1 MFDRIVVPFDG
12 PEVLEA
18 VLPALSRVVGP
29 REYETILLKLERP
42 TPPTGSTEPDHERDD
57 EIVRRF
63 FKDASLVKW
72 IRRQGTPVEET
83 LSAVESTQ
91 ASLVAMA
98 THGRQGLSRLLFG
111 SVTERVIRACP
122 APVLAVRAGDVEPRE
137 IHTLLLPIDESLD
150 WKASA
155 ACAAEVARR
164 HEASVVLVRATSSAR
179 REEAERQVHELCGD
193 LVAAGVVTYAFVE
206 EGPPAD
212 VILKAGA
219 EHEADMIVMATHSRR
234 GLSKLRLGGVAEEVL
249 RDARVPLMAVPA
261 ALSTAWVPALVED

>member
-12 PEVLEA
+12 PDVLES
-18 VLPALSRVVGP
+18 VLPSLSRVIGS
-29 REYETILLKLERP
+29 RDHEIILLRLERP
-42 TPPTGSTEPDHERDD
+42 APLSGEPDQERDD
-57 EIVRRF
+57 AIVARF
-63 FKDASLVKW
+63 FKDASQVKR
-72 IRRQGTPVEET
+72 IHRQGPPVEET
-83 LSAVESTQ
+83 LAAVESHQ

-98 THGRQGLSRLLFG
+98 TRGRQGLSGLLFG

-122 APVLAVRAGDVEPRE
+122 APVLAVHDVEPRD
-137 IHTLLLPIDESLD
+137 IHTLLLPIDDSLD

-164 HEASVVLVRATSSAR
+164 HEASVVLLRATSSAR

-206 EGPPAD
+206 EGPPAEA
-212 VILKAGA
+212 ILKAGA

-234 GLSKLRLGGVAEEVL
+234 GQSKLRLGGVAEEVL
-249 RDARVPLMAVPA
+249 RDARVSVMAVPA